1 MSEIGKSVRLGQIFN
16 PKTNN
21 AVIVAMD
28 HAAVVGPID
37 GIVNAHN
44 TVKLLSEGNPDT
56 FFMPFGAIKHV
67 YSIFIEKKIP
77 FIISIDTCTHIGPE
91 PDFYLLSDTIAHAL
105 SYGASAVSMHVLVGP
120 QKTSEMLKN
129 LAKASVKCDALGVP
143 LLAIMYPEGFENNF
157 DVTHVK
163 WAARIGSE
171 LGADI
176 VKTYYTGSK
185 ESFQE
190 VVETCPIPV
199 LLSGGPLT
207 KEPQDFL
214 NTLKNC
220 MDAGAHGCAVGRNV
234 WQSKNPVAMINAV
247 KMIVH
252 ENRSVEE
259 ALDSLK

>member
-16 PKTNN
+16 TKTNN

-37 GIVNAHN
+37 GIVNAYE

-56 FFMPFGAIKHV
+56 FFMPLGAIKHV

-91 PDFYLLSDTIAHAL
+91 PDFYILSDTISHAL

-129 LAKASVKCDALGVP
+129 LGKASVKCDALGVP

-190 VVETCPIPV
+190 VVESCPIPV

-234 WQSKNPVAMINAV
+234 WQSKNPVAMLRAA

-252 ENRSVEE
+252 ENRPVEE
-259 ALDSLK
+259 ALNSLQ